1 MRNLYI
7 RSMSSHH
14 IVKEKQEPALYID
27 ELGNFNEE
35 LLGQLLEW
43 SPTLLVNGAGYDKIF
58 SLGLKVDVL
67 VNGNGQETQEDTK
80 VIQGPVDALMVAINY
95 LYEEKYPAVN
105 VITKKFDLEKFA
117 GFEDQIN
124 LVVFTEK
131 AKHYPIKSGFS
142 VWKPA
147 GSEFLIHGNR
157 YMEVTNLMQNEDE
170 IFIVVKDGF
179 VEFTFSGQPIYISEP
194 I

>member
-1 MRNLYI
+1 
-7 RSMSSHH
+7 MSSHH

-43 SPTLLVNGAGYDKIF
+43 SPTLLVNGENYDKIF

-67 VNGNGQETQEDTK
+67 VNGSTEDVQEDTK
-80 VIQGPVDALMVAINY
+80 IIQGPVDALMVAINY
-95 LYEEKYPAVN
+95 LHEEKYPAVN
-105 VITKKFDLEKFA
+105 VIAKKFDLEKFA

-131 AKHYPIKSGFS
+131 AKHYPIKTGFS

-157 YMEVTNLMQNEDE
+157 YIEVTNLMQTEE
-170 IFIVVKDGF
+170 EVFVVVNDGF
-179 VEFTFSGQPIYISEP
+179 VEFTFGGQPIFISEP

>member
-1 MRNLYI
+1 
-7 RSMSSHH
+7 MSSHH

-43 SPTLLVNGAGYDKIF
+43 SPTLLVNGNNYDKIR
-58 SLGLKVDVL
+58 SLGIKVDVL
-67 VNGNGQETQEDTK
+67 VNGTETGTQEDTK
-80 VIQGPVDALMVAINY
+80 FVHGLVDDLMVAINY
-95 LYEEKYPAVN
+95 LYEEKFPAVN
-105 VITKKFDLEKFA
+105 VITRKFDLEKFA
-117 GFEDQIN
+117 GFEDKIN

-157 YMEVTNLMQNEDE
+157 YMEVTNLTQNEE
-170 IFIVVKDGF
+170 EVFEVVNDGF
-179 VEFTFSGQPIYISEP
+179 VEFTFSGQPIFISEP
-194 I
+194 L